1 MMMALGGCVL
11 ALLMLALGGDSVLK
25 GASGLSRRFGWSP
38 FVTGLLLVAFGTS
51 IPELAVNARA
61 FFTGSQSLA
70 LGNAIGSN
78 IVNFGL
84 TLGLAAIVA
93 PLLVRWRALAP
104 LLICLIVAT
113 IALIALGYD
122 GVLSRI
128 EGLIF
133 VIVFFVIVMIAIARS
148 RAESEDLRNELAAF
162 IRPGQKGFLTTV
174 QNFLLVLLV
183 LVGAYGPNL
192 APVVVGVL
200 EFLLL
205 FGISGVGVML
215 HRRSKLLQTDADFE
229 GPGTSLLRF
238 AIGALLLYFG
248 AGWLVQYAPI
258 VGAAWGM
265 TPLLTGLIVVAI
277 ATALPEAVAAMSA
290 ARRGQGDMVVGH
302 VIGSSLFNLLIVV
315 GGMAA
320 LRDLP
325 IPASFVGFEL
335 PAALAVSLLLYPM
348 LRRDLQISRA
358 EGWVLFV
365 SFIAWVIF
373 ELLLSR

>member
-1 MMMALGGCVL
+1 MIMALGWCVL
-11 ALLMLALGGDSVLK
+11 ALVFLALGGDSVLK
-25 GASGLSRRFGWSP
+25 GASGLSRRFHWSP

-70 LGNAIGSN
+70 LGNAVGSN
-78 IVNFGL
+78 VVNFGL

-122 GVLSRI
+122 GVLTRI
-128 EGLIF
+128 EGAIF
-133 VIVFFVIVMIAIARS
+133 VLAFVVVVAVAIVRSRRETPEVQEAIAGYLTTGDDLALNVLRFVI
-148 RAESEDLRNELAAF
+148 
-162 IRPGQKGFLTTV
+162 
-174 QNFLLVLLV
+174 
-183 LVGAYGPNL
+183 GA
-192 APVVVGVL
+192 V
-200 EFLLL
+200 
-205 FGISGVGVML
+205 
-215 HRRSKLLQTDADFE
+215 
-229 GPGTSLLRF
+229 
-238 AIGALLLYFG
+238 LLYFG
-248 AGWLVQYAPI
+248 AMWLVQHAPI
-258 VGAAWGM
+258 VGTAWGM
-265 TPLLTGLIVVAI
+265 SPLLTGLIIVAI
-277 ATALPEAVAAMSA
+277 ATALPEAVAAMAA

-335 PAALAVSLLLYPM
+335 PAALAASLLLYPM

-358 EGWVLFV
+358 EGWVLLLA
-365 SFIAWVIF
+365 FIAWVVF

>member
-1 MMMALGGCVL
+1 MMMALGWCVL
-11 ALLMLALGGDSVLK
+11 ALVFLALGGDSVLK
-25 GASGLSRRFGWSP
+25 GASGLSRRFHWSP

-70 LGNAIGSN
+70 LGNAVGSN

-122 GVLSRI
+122 GVLSRV
-128 EGLIF
+128 EGMIF
-133 VIVFFVIVMIAIARS
+133 VLAFVVVVAVAIVRSRRETPEVQDAIA
-148 RAESEDLRNELAAF
+148 
-162 IRPGQKGFLTTV
+162 GYLTTGDDLALNALRFV
-174 QNFLLVLLV
+174 
-183 LVGAYGPNL
+183 VGA
-192 APVVVGVL
+192 V
-200 EFLLL
+200 
-205 FGISGVGVML
+205 
-215 HRRSKLLQTDADFE
+215 
-229 GPGTSLLRF
+229 
-238 AIGALLLYFG
+238 LLYFG
-248 AGWLVQYAPI
+248 AMWLVQHAPI
-258 VGAAWGM
+258 VGTAWGM
-265 TPLLTGLIVVAI
+265 SPLLTGLIVVAI

-335 PAALAVSLLLYPM
+335 PAALAASLLLYPM

-358 EGWVLFV
+358 EGWVLLLA
-365 SFIAWVIF
+365 FIAWVIF
-373 ELLLSR
+373 ELSLSR

>member
-1 MMMALGGCVL
+1 MIMALGWCVL
-11 ALLMLALGGDSVLK
+11 ALVFLALGGDSVLK
-25 GASGLSRRFGWSP
+25 GASGLSRRFQWSP

-122 GVLSRI
+122 GVLSRV
-128 EGLIF
+128 EGMIF
-133 VIVFFVIVMIAIARS
+133 VLAFVVVVAVAIVRSRRETPDVQDAIA
-148 RAESEDLRNELAAF
+148 
-162 IRPGQKGFLTTV
+162 GYLTTGDDLALNALRFV
-174 QNFLLVLLV
+174 
-183 LVGAYGPNL
+183 VGA
-192 APVVVGVL
+192 V
-200 EFLLL
+200 
-205 FGISGVGVML
+205 
-215 HRRSKLLQTDADFE
+215 
-229 GPGTSLLRF
+229 
-238 AIGALLLYFG
+238 LLYFG
-248 AGWLVQYAPI
+248 AMWLVQHAPI
-258 VGAAWGM
+258 VGTAWGM
-265 TPLLTGLIVVAI
+265 SPLLTGLIVVAI

-335 PAALAVSLLLYPM
+335 PAALAASLLLYPM

-358 EGWVLFV
+358 EGWVLLLA
-365 SFIAWVIF
+365 FIAWVIF
-373 ELLLSR
+373 ELSLSR

>member
-1 MMMALGGCVL
+1 MIMALGWCVL
-11 ALLMLALGGDSVLK
+11 ALIFLALGGDSVLK
-25 GASGLSRRFGWSP
+25 GASGLSRRFHWSP

-70 LGNAIGSN
+70 LGNAVGSN
-78 IVNFGL
+78 VVNFGL

-122 GVLSRI
+122 GVLTRI

-133 VIVFFVIVMIAIARS
+133 VLAFVVVVAVAIVRSRRETPEVQEAIAGYLTTGDDLALNVLRFVI
-148 RAESEDLRNELAAF
+148 
-162 IRPGQKGFLTTV
+162 
-174 QNFLLVLLV
+174 
-183 LVGAYGPNL
+183 GA
-192 APVVVGVL
+192 V
-200 EFLLL
+200 
-205 FGISGVGVML
+205 
-215 HRRSKLLQTDADFE
+215 
-229 GPGTSLLRF
+229 
-238 AIGALLLYFG
+238 LLYFG
-248 AGWLVQYAPI
+248 AMWLVQHAPI
-258 VGAAWGM
+258 VGTAWGM
-265 TPLLTGLIVVAI
+265 SPLLTGLIIVAI
-277 ATALPEAVAAMSA
+277 ATALPEAVAAMAA

-335 PAALAVSLLLYPM
+335 PAALAASLLLYPM

-358 EGWVLFV
+358 EGWVLLLA
-365 SFIAWVIF
+365 FIAWVVF

>member
-1 MMMALGGCVL
+1 MIMALGWCVL
-11 ALLMLALGGDSVLK
+11 ALVFLALGGDSVLK
-25 GASGLSRRFGWSP
+25 GASGLSRRFQWSP

-122 GVLSRI
+122 GVLSRV
-128 EGLIF
+128 EGVIF
-133 VIVFFVIVMIAIARS
+133 VLAFVVVVAIAIVRS
-148 RAESEDLRNELAAF
+148 RRETPDVQDAIA
-162 IRPGQKGFLTTV
+162 GYLTTGDDLALNALRFV
-174 QNFLLVLLV
+174 
-183 LVGAYGPNL
+183 VGA
-192 APVVVGVL
+192 V
-200 EFLLL
+200 
-205 FGISGVGVML
+205 
-215 HRRSKLLQTDADFE
+215 
-229 GPGTSLLRF
+229 
-238 AIGALLLYFG
+238 LLYFG
-248 AGWLVQYAPI
+248 AMWLVQHAPI
-258 VGAAWGM
+258 VGTAWGM
-265 TPLLTGLIVVAI
+265 SPLLTGLIVVAI

-335 PAALAVSLLLYPM
+335 PAALAASLLLYPM

-358 EGWVLFV
+358 EGWVLLLA
-365 SFIAWVIF
+365 FIAWVIF
-373 ELLLSR
+373 ELSLSR

>member
-1 MMMALGGCVL
+1 MTMALGWCVL
-11 ALLMLALGGDSVLK
+11 ALVLLALGGDSVLK

-38 FVTGLLLVAFGTS
+38 FATGLLLVAFGTS
-51 IPELAVNARA
+51 VPELAVNARA

-84 TLGLAAIVA
+84 TLGLAAMVA

-104 LLICLIVAT
+104 LLVCLIGAT
-113 IALIALGYD
+113 LALIALGYD
-122 GVLSRI
+122 GVLTRI

-133 VIVFFVIVMIAIARS
+133 VVAFLVVMAVAVIRS
-148 RAESEDLRNELAAF
+148 RRETPELKDEIA
-162 IRPGQKGFLTTV
+162 GFLKTGDGLGL
-174 QNFLLVLLV
+174 N
-183 LVGAYGPNL
+183 
-192 APVVVGVL
+192 
-200 EFLLL
+200 
-205 FGISGVGVML
+205 
-215 HRRSKLLQTDADFE
+215 
-229 GPGTSLLRF
+229 LLRF
-238 AIGALLLYFG
+238 AIGAALLYFG
-248 AGWLVQYAPI
+248 AKWLVQHAPI
-258 VGAAWGM
+258 VGTVLGM

-277 ATALPEAVAAMSA
+277 ATALPEAAAAMSA
-290 ARRGQGDMVVGH
+290 ARRGHGDMVVGH

-348 LRRDLQISRA
+348 LRRDLQISRL
-358 EGWVLFV
+358 EGGVLFV
-365 SFIAWVIF
+365 SFLAWVVF
-373 ELLLSR
+373 EIVLSR

>member
-1 MMMALGGCVL
+1 MIMALGWCVL
-11 ALLMLALGGDSVLK
+11 ALAFLALGGDSVLK

-61 FFTGSQSLA
+61 FVTGSQSLA

-113 IALIALGYD
+113 IALVALGYD
-122 GVLSRI
+122 GVLTRVEGAIFVLAFIVVVAIAVVRSRRETPELQEEI
-128 EGLIF
+128 AGYLKTGEGLGLNI
-133 VIVFFVIVMIAIARS
+133 
-148 RAESEDLRNELAAF
+148 LRF
-162 IRPGQKGFLTTV
+162 I
-174 QNFLLVLLV
+174 
-183 LVGAYGPNL
+183 VGA
-192 APVVVGVL
+192 V
-200 EFLLL
+200 
-205 FGISGVGVML
+205 
-215 HRRSKLLQTDADFE
+215 
-229 GPGTSLLRF
+229 
-238 AIGALLLYFG
+238 LLYFG
-248 AGWLVQYAPI
+248 AMWLVQHAPI
-258 VGAAWGM
+258 VGTAWGM
-265 TPLLTGLIVVAI
+265 TPLLTGLIIVAI

-302 VIGSSLFNLLIVV
+302 VIGSSLFNLLVVV

-335 PAALAVSLLLYPM
+335 PAALAASLLLYPM

-358 EGWVLFV
+358 EGWVLLLA
-365 SFIAWVIF
+365 FIGWVVF
-373 ELLLSR
+373 ELALSR